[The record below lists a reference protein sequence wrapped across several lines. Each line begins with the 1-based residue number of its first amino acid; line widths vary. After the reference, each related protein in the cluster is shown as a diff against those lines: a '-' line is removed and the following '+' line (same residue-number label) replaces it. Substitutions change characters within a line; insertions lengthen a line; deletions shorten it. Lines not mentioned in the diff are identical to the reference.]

1 LPEILKK
8 QTARNFPGRFLFGC
22 WLPNIN
28 GRWAS
33 VAGEKNI
40 SPSGD
45 GLLRKILVV
54 AAPLA
59 LAACGGPIELTV
71 AKLAGDLISYVSTGK
86 STTDHAVSFVAKRD
100 CALHRPLLEQTICK
114 DDDTVLAEEA
124 AALAVMGEPE
134 IKQELR
140 VARPEIY
147 AVNAPAE
154 DWSEPSATALK
165 SNAIV
170 TTNLPPLNA
179 KKTPE
184 DAQVAEPVE
193 VASARDQIEVED
205 IAVSRR
211 DLGPIDPQVEADAAV
226 AGYVSDEPVSEVA
239 APKETMTAALVDPTV
254 MEDVDGEVDAAVK
267 PVDAAVDSPALAGDD
282 LAVPLPGDYVVLA
295 SFADEVRAKKALG
308 IYAEYQPRLLNAKVK
323 GKTYLRVAVGPLSA
337 EHAHDLRLLA
347 AKKGIKDPWIVGVN
361 ATGE

>member
-1 LPEILKK
+1 M
-8 QTARNFPGRFLFGC
+8 
-22 WLPNIN
+22 
-28 GRWAS
+28 
-33 VAGEKNI
+33 
-40 SPSGD
+40 
-45 GLLRKILVV
+45 RKILVV

-59 LAACGGPIELTV
+59 LGACGGPIELTV

-86 STTDHAVSFVAKRD
+86 STTDHAVSFVAERD

-114 DDDTVLAEEA
+114 DDETILAEEA

-154 DWSEPSATALK
+154 DWSRPSATALK

-170 TTNLPPLNA
+170 TTNLPPLTP
-179 KKTPE
+179 KKTAD
-184 DAQVAEPVE
+184 DAVDAVE

-205 IAVSRR
+205 VAVDRS

-226 AGYVSDEPVSEVA
+226 AGYVSDEPAAEIA
-239 APKETMTAALVDPTV
+239 APQETVTAALVDPAV
-254 MEDVDGEVDAAVK
+254 MGDGDDVVVK
-267 PVDAAVDSPALAGDD
+267 PVDAALDGDALAGDD
-282 LAVPLPGDYVVLA
+282 LAAPLPGDYVVLA
-295 SFADEVRAKKALG
+295 SFADEARANRALG
-308 IYAEYQPRLLNAKVK
+308 LYKEYQPRLLNAEVK
-323 GKTYLRVAVGPLSA
+323 GKPYLRVAVGPLSA

-347 AKKGIKDPWIVGVN
+347 AKKGVKDPWIVGVG

>member
-1 LPEILKK
+1 M
-8 QTARNFPGRFLFGC
+8 
-22 WLPNIN
+22 
-28 GRWAS
+28 
-33 VAGEKNI
+33 
-40 SPSGD
+40 
-45 GLLRKILVV
+45 V

-59 LAACGGPIELTV
+59 LGACGGPIELTV

-86 STTDHAVSFVAKRD
+86 STTDHAVSFVAERD

-114 DDDTVLAEEA
+114 DDETILAEEA

-154 DWSEPSATALK
+154 DWSRPSATALK

-170 TTNLPPLNA
+170 TTNLPPLTP
-179 KKTPE
+179 KKTPD
-184 DAQVAEPVE
+184 DAVE

-205 IAVSRR
+205 VAVDRS

-226 AGYVSDEPVSEVA
+226 AGYVSDEPAAEIA
-239 APKETMTAALVDPTV
+239 APKETVTAALVDPAV
-254 MEDVDGEVDAAVK
+254 MGDVDGVVDEVDAAL
-267 PVDAAVDSPALAGDD
+267 DGEALAGDD
-282 LAVPLPGDYVVLA
+282 LAAPLPGDYVVLA
-295 SFADEVRAKKALG
+295 SFADEARANRALG
-308 IYAEYQPRLLNAKVK
+308 LYKEYQPRLLNAEVK
-323 GKTYLRVAVGPLSA
+323 GKPYLRVAVGPLSA

-347 AKKGIKDPWIVGVN
+347 AKKGVKDPWIVGVG

>member
-1 LPEILKK
+1 
-8 QTARNFPGRFLFGC
+8 
-22 WLPNIN
+22 
-28 GRWAS
+28 
-33 VAGEKNI
+33 
-40 SPSGD
+40 
-45 GLLRKILVV
+45 VV

-59 LAACGGPIELTV
+59 LGACGGPIELTV

-86 STTDHAVSFVAKRD
+86 STTDHAVSFVAERD

-114 DDDTVLAEEA
+114 DDETILAEEA

-154 DWSEPSATALK
+154 DWSRPSATALK

-170 TTNLPPLNA
+170 TTNLPPLTP
-179 KKTPE
+179 KKTPD
-184 DAQVAEPVE
+184 DAVE

-205 IAVSRR
+205 VAVDRS

-226 AGYVSDEPVSEVA
+226 AGYVSDEPAAEIA
-239 APKETMTAALVDPTV
+239 APKETVTAALVDPAV
-254 MEDVDGEVDAAVK
+254 MGDVDGVVDEVDAAL
-267 PVDAAVDSPALAGDD
+267 DGEALAGDD
-282 LAVPLPGDYVVLA
+282 LAAPLPGDYVVLA
-295 SFADEVRAKKALG
+295 SFADEARANRALG
-308 IYAEYQPRLLNAKVK
+308 LYKEYQPRLLNAEVK
-323 GKTYLRVAVGPLSA
+323 GKPYLRVAVGPLSA

-347 AKKGIKDPWIVGVN
+347 AKKGVKDPWIVGVG